1 MAMKPGGRRAIHGEW
16 LFVTLLRVVL
26 SAQGPASYTAVT
38 DSRLLSPE
46 PHNWL
51 MYRGN
56 YGGWGYSPLG
66 RITPAN
72 VKRLAPVWSLSTGV
86 TEGHQ
91 SPPIVNDGVMF
102 ITTPQQ
108 QVIALNA
115 RNGDILWRYKR
126 PLPEELLQPHPTNR
140 GVGCYEA
147 KPDSG
152 PVDAHRAAR
161 AAKRGRAAWD
171 RRADAGCT

>member
-1 MAMKPGGRRAIHGEW
+1 LP
-16 LFVTLLRVVL
+16 VVL

-72 VKRLAPVWSLSTGV
+72 VKRLAPVWRLSMGV

-91 SPPIVNDGVMF
+91 SPPIVNAGGMF
-102 ITTPQQ
+102 ITMPPQ
-108 QVIALNA
+108 QVIALKDGHGGVL
-115 RNGDILWRYKR
+115 RRYHR
-126 PLPEELLQPHPTNR
+126 PQP
-140 GVGCYEA
+140 
-147 KPDSG
+147 
-152 PVDAHRAAR
+152 
-161 AAKRGRAAWD
+161 
-171 RRADAGCT
+171 

>member
-1 MAMKPGGRRAIHGEW
+1 APRDRRRSPRGGRRVCGSGRLPARWLGASPHGVPAARQRRMAMKSGGRLAILGAW
-16 LFVTLLRVVL
+16 LLVALLPVVL

-38 DSRLLSPE
+38 DSRLLNPE

-91 SPPIVNDGVMF
+91 SPPIVNDGV
-102 ITTPQQ
+102 
-108 QVIALNA
+108 
-115 RNGDILWRYKR
+115 
-126 PLPEELLQPHPTNR
+126 
-140 GVGCYEA
+140 
-147 KPDSG
+147 
-152 PVDAHRAAR
+152 
-161 AAKRGRAAWD
+161 
-171 RRADAGCT
+171 